1 MFSKSLNNKDKSTT
15 FTIPIVFLK
24 VTHYELLEINLYLT
38 LLTCKICRIK
48 ILLMSFKNKKRMII
62 VRKIKSMMCKDKF
75 QNMDMV
81 QTVTENT
88 LENTVNQVQFIDIL
102 MNKLYIKI
110 ISINKNCKKHGVLGF
125 WGFGGVIKVYNP
137 INRGPV
143 VRLKRRIIG

>member
-1 MFSKSLNNKDKSTT
+1 
-15 FTIPIVFLK
+15 
-24 VTHYELLEINLYLT
+24 
-38 LLTCKICRIK
+38 
-48 ILLMSFKNKKRMII
+48 
-62 VRKIKSMMCKDKF
+62 MMCKDKF

-125 WGFGGVIKVYNP
+125 WGFGVLGFRSSNFKS
-137 INRGPV
+137 G
-143 VRLKRRIIG
+143 